1 MRDALISVVLPVYNV
16 ERYLPKCMDSL
27 FAQTYENLE
36 FLLIDDGS
44 GEACARL
51 CDSYLQ
57 RDVRVRVFHKPNGGL
72 SDARNYGIARA
83 SGRYIACVDPD
94 DYVDADL
101 MEYLLK
107 LIDQYDAPMA
117 IASHRVLLPGGRIQE
132 FPRRPDCAM
141 DARECLERMLY
152 HDGVDT
158 SAWAKL
164 VRRELYE
171 GVAYPK
177 GKLFEDIA
185 TTYALMLQCDR
196 IAVGFEPKYT
206 YVVRA
211 DSIVNGAFNPGKLDL
226 MEMTDRM
233 ARDVAARFPSL
244 ERAVER
250 RQVYAR
256 FSTLNQ
262 MLDVRGWDRERRE
275 IIDYILTHRAS
286 ILKNARAPR
295 RDKLAMLLLS
305 IGYPVYRACWR
316 AYQRRVKRKES
327 HEAI

>member
-1 MRDALISVVLPVYNV
+1 MQDALISVILPVYNV

-27 FAQTYENLE
+27 FAQTYANLE

-57 RDVRVRVFHKPNGGL
+57 KDARVRVFHKPNGGL

-83 SGRYIACVDPD
+83 QGQYIACVDPD

-101 MEYLLK
+101 MEYLVD
-107 LIDQYDAPMA
+107 LIRKYDAPMA
-117 IASHRVLLPGGRIQE
+117 IASHRVLLPNGRTQE

-164 VRRELYE
+164 VRRELYA
-171 GVAYPK
+171 GVSYPK
-177 GKLFEDIA
+177 GKLFEDIG
-185 TTYALMLQCDR
+185 TTYALMLQCDK

-211 DSIVNGAFNPGKLDL
+211 NSIVNGAFHPGKLDL
-226 MEMTDRM
+226 LEMTDRM
-233 ARDVAARFPSL
+233 ARDMTARFPSL
-244 ERAVER
+244 ARAAER

-262 MLDVRGWDRERRE
+262 MLNVRGWDRERRA
-275 IIDYILTHRAS
+275 IINYIRAHRS
-286 ILKNARAPR
+286 DILKDARAPR
-295 RDKLAMLLLS
+295 RDKLAIGLLS
-305 IGYPVYRACWR
+305 IGYPVYCACWR
-316 AYQRRVKRKES
+316 AHQRRIAGRNP
-327 HEAI
+327 